1 MFAKLLIRARL
12 VILLILG
19 FVEGFYSTNSS
30 RLLNQDSAPTA
41 YCSFQLELI
50 RFVGFHSNAQL
61 QGKACFLFNFSVLVV
76 CNGVDIVDDEDVDDG
91 DDGDDVSKNKNSST
105 F

>member
-1 MFAKLLIRARL
+1 MLNSKAKLA
-12 VILLILG
+12 
-19 FVEGFYSTNSS
+19 
-30 RLLNQDSAPTA
+30 
-41 YCSFQLELI
+41 
-50 RFVGFHSNAQL
+50 
-61 QGKACFLFNFSVLVV
+61 FLFNFSVLVV